1 MMERLLTLMQLSLVK
16 VIKLNHQLIIFAF
29 LFVSL
34 RGTDFQHSKVVEIPD
49 LSFMPHVYTGLDV
62 LEQMDFSPIS
72 GKTIGV
78 FCNQTSLDRKGR
90 HILDVLKER
99 DDVDIYVIF
108 TPQYGLFGDQVS
120 KTKMLGRVEK
130 DPNTGARIVN
140 LLDRFVKP
148 PEWSIRDVDIVL
160 ADIQDTG
167 VRYSTY
173 MTTLTKIMEVASE
186 LHKPVIVLDRP
197 NPLRG
202 DRVDGPVVRPAFQSF
217 EGYHLVPIRHGL
229 TIGEYAL
236 MVNEMGW
243 VKDLSRVELTI
254 IPMANWQ
261 RSHWADE
268 NNLPETPLGPG
279 ITDVESC
286 LAYCGMELL
295 KGTNLNGGQGT
306 TKPYFRVGAPWIS
319 GKVFYNKLKGLHLPG
334 IRLSHIQYSPHLQ
347 NPDGSVPLY
356 YQEKCSGVEIEIMD
370 RETFDPLATSTSIM
384 ILAYQL
390 YPHQFQWIHDNYI
403 DKLYGYNL
411 LPTFA
416 AQGKMPDYLP
426 PQWMHDVIRF
436 NEFRQKFL
444 LYK

>member
-1 MMERLLTLMQLSLVK
+1 MKNLKPIKKTQL
-16 VIKLNHQLIIFAF
+16 NNTFRRLIILAF
-29 LFVSL
+29 LSVNL
-34 RGTDFQHSKVVEIPD
+34 LGEDFQYSKVVEVPD

-72 GKTIGV
+72 GKSIAV
-78 FCNQTSLDRKGR
+78 FCNQTSLNRSGR

-99 DDVDIYVIF
+99 DDVDISIIF

-120 KTKMLGRVEK
+120 KTKMLGKVEK

-140 LLDRFVKP
+140 LLDRYVKP
-148 PEWSIRDVDIVL
+148 PEWAVRDVDLILV
-160 ADIQDTG
+160 DVQDTG
-167 VRYSTY
+167 VRFTTY

-202 DRVDGPVVRPAFQSF
+202 DRVDGPIVRPAYQSF

-229 TIGEYAL
+229 TVGEYAL

-243 VKDLSRVELTI
+243 VKDLQRAELTI
-254 IPMANWQ
+254 IPMANWK
-261 RSHWADE
+261 RSSWFDE
-268 NNLPETPLGPG
+268 NDLPEVPFGPG

-286 LAYCGMELL
+286 LAYSGMDLL
-295 KGTNLNGGQGT
+295 KGSNLNAGQGT
-306 TKPYFRVGAPWIS
+306 TRPYFRAGAPWIS
-319 GKVFYNKLKGLHLPG
+319 GKVFYKKLKDLNLPG
-334 IRLSHIQYSPHLQ
+334 VRFSHIQYTPHLQ
-347 NPDGSVPLY
+347 NADGSIPLY
-356 YQEKCSGVEIEIMD
+356 YQEKCSGIEFEITD
-370 RETFDPLATSTSIM
+370 REVFDPIATATSIM
-384 ILAYQL
+384 ILASQL
-390 YPHQFQWIHDNYI
+390 YPRQFEWIHDNYI
-403 DKLYGYNL
+403 NKLFGSNL
-411 LPTFA
+411 LTTFA
-416 AQGKMPDYLP
+416 AQGKTPEYLP